1 MKIAI
6 IGYGGQGQ
14 AAVEYWTALDANNEL
29 TVCDKNAGLKLP
41 KGIASRLGPKHLE
54 GLDEF
59 DLIIRTP
66 SLHPRD
72 IVSANPDAPAI
83 LDKVTTVTNEFMR
96 VCPTKNIIGV
106 TGTKG
111 KGTTSTLITKILEAA
126 GHRVH
131 LGGNIGIPP
140 LELLARHIKPDD
152 WVVLELANF
161 QLIDLKHAPHIGV
174 CVMVA
179 PEHLDW
185 HTDMAEYVEAKAQ
198 MFRLQTTSDLAVF
211 NRLNEY
217 SEQIASVSTGT
228 KLSYEVPEPGAAPT
242 KTTGAYVKD
251 DVIYMDDTE
260 ICAVG
265 DVALLGR
272 HNLQNICAAIAA
284 TWEVINR
291 DADLIKHVVQNL
303 KGLPNRLE
311 PVRTLNEITYYND
324 SFAAAP
330 GATSAALE
338 AIHQPKVLIVGGFDR
353 MLPLDELVES
363 IKDHQKDIRKILF
376 IGASG
381 ERVASAC
388 KEAGFTNFEVST
400 AQTMPEIVAQASTF
414 AKAGDAV
421 VLSPGFP
428 SFDMF
433 TNFAVRGEK
442 FREAVEEL

>member
-14 AAVEYWTALDANNEL
+14 AAVEYWSALDSANEL
-29 TVCDKNAGLKLP
+29 TVCDKNKGLKLP
-41 KGIASRLGPKHLE
+41 KGIASRLGPDHLE

-59 DLIIRTP
+59 DLIVRTP
-66 SLHPRD
+66 SLHPTD
-72 IVSANPDAPAI
+72 IVSANPDAPNI

-140 LELLARHIKPDD
+140 LELLARRIKPND

-161 QLIDLKHAPHIGV
+161 QLIDLKYAPHIGV

-185 HTDMAEYVEAKAQ
+185 HTDMEEYVEAKTQ
-198 MFRLQTTSDLAVF
+198 MFREQTTDDLAVF
-211 NRLNEY
+211 NRLNDY
-217 SEQIASVSTGT
+217 SEQIASVSAGT
-228 KLSYEVPEPGAAPT
+228 KISYEVPEKSATPT
-242 KTTGAYVKD
+242 KTAGAYVND
-251 DVIYMDDTE
+251 ETIYMDDTE
-260 ICAVG
+260 VCKVS

-284 TWEVINR
+284 TWDVISQNP
-291 DADLIKHVVQNL
+291 DIVKHVVQNL

-311 PVRTLNEITYYND
+311 KLRTTMTHL
-324 SFAAAP
+324 P
-330 GATSAALE
+330 QRLV
-338 AIHQPKVLIVGGFDR
+338 QPAERSKQFIN
-353 MLPLDELVES
+353 
-363 IKDHQKDIRKILF
+363 RKY
-376 IGASG
+376 
-381 ERVASAC
+381 
-388 KEAGFTNFEVST
+388 
-400 AQTMPEIVAQASTF
+400 
-414 AKAGDAV
+414 
-421 VLSPGFP
+421 
-428 SFDMF
+428 
-433 TNFAVRGEK
+433 
-442 FREAVEEL
+442 